1 MRVRMR
7 VRVLIPVHVLV
18 LVLVLVFVPGCSH
31 HSRVDSCSDDLKG
44 IWHEAGAPDR
54 GYHFRPSRSG
64 GYEVFAM
71 FDSSVPPDG
80 TDKRTAPVAHAPW
93 VWDLERLPSGV
104 AGKRTQRMTRDGVSC
119 PAVTAVTVRECAG
132 DRLAIDVEPVT
143 GVDFASCTVSAGP
156 PVRLVLE
163 R

>member
-1 MRVRMR
+1 MR
-7 VRVLIPVHVLV
+7 VRVLPVHVLV
-18 LVLVLVFVPGCSH
+18 LGLVLGVACSRR
-31 HSRVDSCSDDLKG
+31 SPVDDCSDDLRG
-44 IWHEAGAPDR
+44 TWHEAGAPDR

-80 TDKRTAPVAHAPW
+80 ADKRTAPVAYAPW

-119 PAVTAVTVRECAG
+119 PAVTAVTVRACAG